1 MSKIQRYAGGLI
13 GEDYVD
19 LIEDGEKL
27 MEIQNYGN

>member
-1 MSKIQRYAGGLI
+1 MSKIQRYAGDLI

-27 MEIQNYGN
+27 MEIHNYGN